1 MRNIP
6 LSISSF
12 LLIIG
17 NIFNL
22 WSNFTFAEETSM
34 AIATPSVT
42 PTPQSVITL
51 EATDITSSSATLNAI
66 VPFGMTAVSIY
77 FEYGTTSG
85 VYTDSVDA
93 ERDGMSD
100 NVSAQITGLSAA
112 TIYYYRIVAV
122 TKPVPP
128 FNSGYTYGNEE
139 SFTTLSVTPTVTPT
153 PVCNAESIDAFPKAL
168 KLKTEESNDVTITV
182 ISTDG
187 SPSVGELVTTKIKSG
202 KKRISISPQSADTD
216 DNGQAIFTITATKET
231 GNAKVKFKA
240 ASDLKTTVTVKVKK
254 E

>member
-6 LSISSF
+6 LSISYC

-22 WSNFTFAEETSM
+22 WSNFTFAEETPM

-42 PTPQSVITL
+42 PTPQSVITR

-77 FEYGTTSG
+77 FEYSTTSG
-85 VYTDSVDA
+85 AYTDSVDA

-100 NVSAQITGLSAA
+100 NVSARITGLSAA
-112 TIYYYRIVAV
+112 TTYYYRIVAV

-128 FNSGYTYGNEE
+128 FNTGYTYGNEE
-139 SFTTLSVTPTVTPT
+139 SFPTLSATPTVTPT
-153 PVCNAESIDAFPKAL
+153 PVCKAESIDASPKTL
-168 KLKTEESNDVTITV
+168 KLKREESGDITITV
-182 ISTDG
+182 TCTDG
-187 SPSVGELVTTKIKSG
+187 SPVVGELVAAKIMYG
-202 KKRISISPQSADTD
+202 KQRISISPQSADTGVD
-216 DNGQAIFTITATKET
+216 GQAIFTITATEKT

-240 ASDLKTTVTVKVKK
+240 ASGLKTTVTVKVNK